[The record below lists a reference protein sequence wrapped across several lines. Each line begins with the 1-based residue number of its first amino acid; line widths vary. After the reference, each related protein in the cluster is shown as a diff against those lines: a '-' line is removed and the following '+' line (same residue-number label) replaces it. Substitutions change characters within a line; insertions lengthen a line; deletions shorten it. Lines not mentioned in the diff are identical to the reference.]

1 MMEKKYFHDEMNKIE
16 VPMDKVKKAIDDGI
30 PSETIPIKKR
40 RNIRRVAIS
49 SVAAMI
55 IMFFSLFAFV
65 PAHVIANVPIIGGL
79 YEKFDYPDIIG
90 EDLESKEFITR
101 LNETCT
107 FEGIEVTMTSVYY
120 DGASIGVTFDVV
132 GDVEKKYD
140 CDVTPTVF
148 YELYEGKEDSIE
160 SPEITYLKNTENGYT
175 GMIQTAYP
183 NEKLPD
189 NATLPIQLKEVG
201 KTEGSWNFNIPISQ
215 LPNEVEKYEIKIY
228 NKEADVNIT
237 FDSIVY
243 GESSTVIDY
252 TLDYPKE
259 LISSVID
266 TWDFKDMSPV
276 GVIWD
281 WNEDLGT
288 KTSMDFETKKDGER
302 YQLKN
307 RIIYT
312 KVLKDDMDQLELTG
326 YLNFIGTTEFISL
339 DEKLPRDVE
348 VACRPDLKITIER
361 VSVED
366 NKLMVDYKLYGD
378 KNDEDFINNSTRYRV
393 QLKEESKKEV
403 EGVPVKEK
411 AQEDNKKEVNEIA
424 IDHETIVLDKDE
436 MRYRSVYDITKLK
449 DFDMNDN
456 KYVLVV
462 KTGSGS
468 VELDPVSIDLTK

>member
-1 MMEKKYFHDEMNKIE
+1 MMEKKYFQDEMDKIE

-40 RNIRRVAIS
+40 RNIRRIAIS
-49 SVAAMI
+49 SVAAMV
-55 IMFFSLFAFV
+55 IMFFSLFVFV

-90 EDLESKEFITR
+90 EDLESKELITR

-120 DGASIGVTFDVV
+120 DGASIGGTFDVV

-140 CDVTPTVF
+140 DYETPSVL
-148 YELYEGKEDSIE
+148 YELYNGEELGSEGLERAR
-160 SPEITYLKNTENGYT
+160 LKNTENGYT
-175 GMIQTAYP
+175 GMFQTIYP
-183 NEKLPD
+183 NETLPED
-189 NATLPIQLKEVG
+189 ATLTIELKEVG

-215 LPNEVEKYEIKIY
+215 LSNEVEKYDIKIY

-281 WNEDLGT
+281 WNKDLGT
-288 KTSMDFETKKDGER
+288 KTSMYFETKKDGER

-307 RIIYT
+307 RMIYT
-312 KVLKDDMDQLELTG
+312 KVLKDEMDQLELTG
-326 YLNFIGTTEFISL
+326 YLNLIGTTEFISL
-339 DEKLPRDVE
+339 DEKMPRDVE

-361 VSVED
+361 MFVED
-366 NKLMVDYKLYGD
+366 NKLMVDYKLFGD
-378 KNDEDFINNSTRYRV
+378 KNDEEFINNSTRYRV
-393 QLKEESKKEV
+393 QLKEESKKEI
-403 EGVPVKEK
+403 EEVPVKEK
-411 AQEDNKKEVNEIA
+411 TEEDNKKEVNEIA

-436 MRYRSVYDITKLK
+436 MRYRSVYDITKLEG
-449 DFDMNDN
+449 FDINNN

-462 KTGSGS
+462 KTGPAS